1 MHELCIFIKERAQ
14 KLCKRKHKN
23 EKIKNKG
30 VKEVIIGL
38 NKNKDLKIISDKEI
52 EIVSSIYFSKRIK

>member
-1 MHELCIFIKERAQ
+1 MFIKERAW

-30 VKEVIIGL
+30 VKEVIISL
-38 NKNKDLKIISDKEI
+38 NKNKDFKIVSNKEI